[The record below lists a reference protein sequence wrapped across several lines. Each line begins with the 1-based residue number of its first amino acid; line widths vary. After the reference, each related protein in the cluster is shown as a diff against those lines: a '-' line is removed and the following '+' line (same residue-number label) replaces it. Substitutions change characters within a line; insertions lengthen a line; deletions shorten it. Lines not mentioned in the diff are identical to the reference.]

1 MELVTRRFVRPEHL
15 NHHESLYAGCI
26 SEWVTEA
33 SFIAMAKTLGCS
45 EGYVL
50 AAIKEVVVTKSLY
63 SGNIIELWYEVKKVG
78 TTSVEISIEG
88 RDCLSQEIQCRGS
101 VVYVT
106 VDEEGHAIP
115 HGLGA
120 C

>member
-33 SFIAMAKTLGCS
+33 SFIAMAKTLGRS
-45 EGYVL
+45 NGYVL
-50 AAIKEVVVTKSLY
+50 AAIKEIVVTKSLY
-63 SGNIIELWYEVKKVG
+63 SGAILELWYAVKNIG
-78 TTSVEISIEG
+78 TTSVEIAIEG
-88 RDCLSQEIQCRGS
+88 RDCLTQEIQCKGT

-106 VDEEGHAIP
+106 VDEAGHAMP
-115 HGLGA
+115 HGL
-120 C
+120 